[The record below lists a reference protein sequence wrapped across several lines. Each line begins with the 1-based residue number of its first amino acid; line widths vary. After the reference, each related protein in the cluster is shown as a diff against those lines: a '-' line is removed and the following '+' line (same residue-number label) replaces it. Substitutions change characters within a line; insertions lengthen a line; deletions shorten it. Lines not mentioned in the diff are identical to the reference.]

1 MHWDNPLTLQENG
14 QGKRLDPAHPSE
26 MDTTFGSLLKV
37 LDVNR
42 PNMTRIK
49 SQHGRFRATLYIDW
63 LCYTHAQRGKRWQ
76 FGPQERIHV
85 CKKALDQ
92 FRADLAAWTK
102 LADDAKK
109 HGRIGQTLQHWQ
121 TDADLA
127 GIRDSEAVT
136 TLPADEQEACKKA

>member
-1 MHWDNPLTLQENG
+1 MRHSLGHYCSNECKGGARNSNHPGPFPRPRKLACRRDAFN
-14 QGKRLDPAHPSE
+14 PSE
-26 MDTTFGSLLKV
+26 TDQS
-37 LDVNR
+37 
-42 PNMTRIK
+42 TRLTSNLCARVSNDRTRRRK
-49 SQHGRFRATLYIDW
+49 QAPAW
-63 LCYTHAQRGKRWQ
+63 L
-76 FGPQERIHV
+76 
-85 CKKALDQ
+85 
-92 FRADLAAWTK
+92 RADLAAWTK